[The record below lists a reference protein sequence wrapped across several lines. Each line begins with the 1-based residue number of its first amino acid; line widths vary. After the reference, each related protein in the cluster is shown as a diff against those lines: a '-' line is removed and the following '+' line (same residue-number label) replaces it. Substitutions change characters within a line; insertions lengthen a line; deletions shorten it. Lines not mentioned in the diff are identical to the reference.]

1 MAAKNPKTSLDEI
14 AITLKSLVKQ
24 INLRFDAVDK
34 RFDQVDKKFDDVN
47 GKFKEVNKRFDSQ
60 EKLFRDWKSELFT
73 KIDTGYAKPIKDL
86 RDETA
91 ILNVRTTDLRKR
103 TSKLEKRVFPN

>member
-1 MAAKNPKTSLDEI
+1 MAVKKSQTSLDEI

-24 INLRFDAVDK
+24 INLRFDAIDK
-34 RFDQVDKKFDDVN
+34 RFDKVDARFVNLENKMNLRFTEQEETFKK
-47 GKFKEVNKRFDSQ
+47 
-60 EKLFRDWKSELFT
+60 WKSDLFT

-91 ILNVRTTDLRKR
+91 ILNVRTSDLRKR
-103 TSKLEKRVFPN
+103 TDKLEKRVFPN